1 MKFAL
6 YTVSKRRL
14 SMGTRSNSF
23 LTSDG
28 VRLNWLEAGDGTP
41 LVMLPGWSQ
50 SAALFRE
57 QFKGLSD
64 HMRCIALDHRGHG
77 ESDKPEHGYRIN
89 RLARD
94 LQEFITYCNL
104 EGIVM
109 MGHSM
114 GSSVI
119 WSYIESFGTKR
130 LSGLV
135 IDDQPAAMTL
145 PNYESKDSLKESGAI
160 FPWEI
165 LNTTCS
171 SLVDKDGTDFTRKM
185 IENMLS
191 TQITKADKE
200 WIINE
205 NLKLPRRHAATLLFN
220 HSVQDWRDTISTI
233 RVPVLI
239 ISGEESVVPPESQRW
254 IQSQIE
260 GSMLEIFASNQGGH
274 HFAFLENPEK
284 FNFILR
290 QFIDGLKGKSDA

>member
-1 MKFAL
+1 
-6 YTVSKRRL
+6 
-14 SMGTRSNSF
+14 MGTRSNSF

-28 VRLNWLEAGDGTP
+28 IRLNWLEAGHGIA

-77 ESDKPEHGYRIN
+77 QSEKPEHGYRIN

-94 LQEFITYCNL
+94 LHEFITYCNL
-104 EGIVM
+104 EGIVL

-145 PNYESKDSLKESGAI
+145 PNYESKDALRKSGAI

-165 LNTTCS
+165 LNATCS
-171 SLVDKDGTDFTRKM
+171 SLINHDGTDFTRKM
-185 IENMLS
+185 IGNMLS
-191 TQITKADKE
+191 AQISKPDQE
-200 WIINE
+200 WIIDE

-220 HSVQDWRDTISTI
+220 HSVQDWRDTISSI
-233 RVPVLI
+233 KLPVLI
-239 ISGEESVVPPESQRW
+239 ISGEESVVPPDSQRW

-260 GSMLEIFASNQGGH
+260 GSRLEIFASNQGGH
-274 HFAFLENPEK
+274 HFSFLENPEK

-290 QFIDGLKGKSDA
+290 QFIDDLTGQSYA